1 MWPPLGNIQNN
12 LPDYISVVDPNVLNL
27 EPDPGFW
34 LNLDPDLGLY
44 INFERKKI
52 PSVES
57 LNCDLK
63 SYTRLPPFYP
73 IFSTCVDPYSEYGSG
88 SRKLL
93 NMDPDPQH

>member
-12 LPDYISVVDPNVLNL
+12 LPDYISVVDPNALNL

-44 INFERKKI
+44 INLERKKI

-57 LNCDLK
+57 LNCELK
-63 SYTRLPPFYP
+63 SYTRLPPFILYLVHVW
-73 IFSTCVDPYSEYGSG
+73 IRIRNT
-88 SRKLL
+88 
-93 NMDPDPQH
+93 DPDPESF